1 MDEAN
6 ILKAQETK
14 TATKDVWKEAF
25 ETTEASKMELEA
37 NKAGEKAFEDDAA
50 YKEELKAI
58 IPLCSRNFQNV
69 KLKLDFVEI
78 C

>member
-37 NKAGEKAFEDDAA
+37 NKA
-50 YKEELKAI
+50 
-58 IPLCSRNFQNV
+58 V
-69 KLKLDFVEI
+69 
-78 C
+78 

>member
-50 YKEELKAI
+50 YKEELKCKSSVAI
-58 IPLCSRNFQNV
+58 LCINLSMQMQI
-69 KLKLDFVEI
+69 KL
-78 C
+78 